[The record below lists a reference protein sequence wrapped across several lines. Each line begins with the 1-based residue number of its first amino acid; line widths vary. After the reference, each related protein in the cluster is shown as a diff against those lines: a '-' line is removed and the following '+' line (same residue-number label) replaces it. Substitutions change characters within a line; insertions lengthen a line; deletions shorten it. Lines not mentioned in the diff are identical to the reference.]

1 MIHNFKKSVEQLE
14 KAKKVIPLGTQ
25 TFSKC
30 YTQFSVGAS
39 PLFIERAKGSHA
51 WDVDG
56 NEYIDWPFGLC
67 SIVLGHSMDEI
78 NDEVKVQMD
87 KGSLFS
93 LPNSLEA
100 EVSEMLCELIPCA
113 EMVRFGK
120 NGSDATAGAVRAA
133 RAITGKDMVACCGY
147 HGWQDWYI
155 GTTVR
160 NLGVPESTKEI
171 TKTFK
176 YNDLESLRSLLEGN
190 PGKFAAIIMEPIGV
204 EYPQPGFLEG
214 VRKLANEHSALL
226 IFDEIITGFRM
237 NLGGAQKEF
246 NVIPDLA
253 CFGKA
258 MANGYPISAVVGPKK
273 FMKIFEEIFFSFTF
287 GGELLSLAA
296 TKAVINFMKKNNVIE
311 NLKVK
316 GQKLMDGVNSLI
328 KKHQLEKSL
337 FIKGYPARNV
347 LIFKDEDGNE
357 DLLAKTFFVEQ
368 CAIRGIL
375 FGSAHNMS
383 YSITEDDILKTLNA
397 YDEIMKLIKKG
408 SLTINGTMLLPVF
421 RKA

>member
-1 MIHNFKKSVEQLE
+1 ME

-51 WDVDG
+51 LDVDG

-190 PGKFAAIIMEPIGV
+190 PGKFAAIIMEPIG
-204 EYPQPGFLEG
+204 GISTARFLE
-214 VRKLANEHSALL
+214 E
-226 IFDEIITGFRM
+226 
-237 NLGGAQKEF
+237 
-246 NVIPDLA
+246 
-253 CFGKA
+253 
-258 MANGYPISAVVGPKK
+258 
-273 FMKIFEEIFFSFTF
+273 
-287 GGELLSLAA
+287 
-296 TKAVINFMKKNNVIE
+296 
-311 NLKVK
+311 
-316 GQKLMDGVNSLI
+316 
-328 KKHQLEKSL
+328 
-337 FIKGYPARNV
+337 
-347 LIFKDEDGNE
+347 
-357 DLLAKTFFVEQ
+357 
-368 CAIRGIL
+368 
-375 FGSAHNMS
+375 
-383 YSITEDDILKTLNA
+383 
-397 YDEIMKLIKKG
+397 
-408 SLTINGTMLLPVF
+408 
-421 RKA
+421 